1 MVFSIS
7 MFSMHTDKQKKLRSA
22 YLTFELDTYCPIISL
37 SHMRHTECSFLAWS
51 LSTLTMDFSSAAA
64 YLVKRKTSLMI
75 MMAEVRQSPAMC
87 DVTECRNSTTA
98 NDSAAVNRPVII
110 FRGKILLGF
119 YDKNCTVHW
128 T

>member
-1 MVFSIS
+1 
-7 MFSMHTDKQKKLRSA
+7 
-22 YLTFELDTYCPIISL
+22 
-37 SHMRHTECSFLAWS
+37 MRHTECSFLAWS

-98 NDSAAVNRPVII
+98 KDSAAVNRPVII
-110 FRGKILLGF
+110 LMESENSALVFSF
-119 YDKNCTVHW
+119 
-128 T
+128 